1 MIKIFQNVMADGDEA
16 FEAHDDLDC
25 TATKIIQSMQTLFMI
40 EPGQVVGYLDLNLGS
55 LYDQDYL
62 EF

>member
-1 MIKIFQNVMADGDEA
+1 MADGDEA
-16 FEAHDDLDC
+16 FEAHNDLDC

-40 EPGQVVGYLDLNLGS
+40 GPSQVVGYLDLNLGS

>member
-16 FEAHDDLDC
+16 FEAHDDLER
-25 TATKIIQSMQTLFMI
+25 TATKIIQSM
-40 EPGQVVGYLDLNLGS
+40 PGQVVGYLDLNLGS